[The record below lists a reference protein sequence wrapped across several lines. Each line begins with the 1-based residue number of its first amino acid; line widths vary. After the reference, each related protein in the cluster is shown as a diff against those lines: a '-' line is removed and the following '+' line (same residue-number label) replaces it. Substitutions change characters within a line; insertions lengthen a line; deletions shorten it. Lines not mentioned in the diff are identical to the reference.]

1 MNNSNLNSNF
11 EDNLKISIIEPNN
24 KDESLL
30 IKNISI
36 LDAKT
41 AYENEK
47 NIESNYIN
55 CNVRTEIKN
64 IAIFYI

>member
-1 MNNSNLNSNF
+1 MNH
-11 EDNLKISIIEPNN
+11 
-24 KDESLL
+24 
-30 IKNISI
+30 KNISI

-55 CNVRTEIKN
+55 YNVGTEIKN
-64 IAIFYI
+64 ININAENKNNNINETKNLF

>member
-1 MNNSNLNSNF
+1 MNH
-11 EDNLKISIIEPNN
+11 
-24 KDESLL
+24 
-30 IKNISI
+30 KNISI

-55 CNVRTEIKN
+55 CNVETEIKN
-64 IAIFYI
+64 ININAENKSTTLILIFYYLYKY